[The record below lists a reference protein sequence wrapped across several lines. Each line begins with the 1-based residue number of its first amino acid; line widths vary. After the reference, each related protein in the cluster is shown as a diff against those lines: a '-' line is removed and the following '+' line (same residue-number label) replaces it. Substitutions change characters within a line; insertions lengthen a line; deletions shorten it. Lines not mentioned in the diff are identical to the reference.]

1 MIGVYVAGRTPLHRV
16 AFGWKLAGL
25 AALAL
30 ALGRVGDWRLMA
42 LACAATLALTAA
54 LGPAMR
60 ARLADLR
67 PLWPML
73 AMIGALQWA
82 FEGSAAAALVTLRLV
97 TLVALANL
105 VAYTTQ
111 TSEMLETLETLFS
124 PLRWIGLSPRAPA
137 LAVALTLRLVPMLL
151 ALWEEKAEA
160 WRARTGRR
168 ASARLIPTFLAE
180 ALALADALALALDAR
195 GYSLTH
201 RPSPQ
206 QDRSAR

>member
-1 MIGVYVAGRTPLHRV
+1 MIGVFVPGATLLHRLP
-16 AFGWKLAGL
+16 FGWKLAGL

-30 ALGRVGDWRLMA
+30 ALGRVDDWRVMA
-42 LACAATLALTAA
+42 LACLAALAFTAA

-73 AMIGALQWA
+73 AMIGALQWI
-82 FEGSAAAALVTLRLV
+82 FDGPAAAALATLRLV
-97 TLVALANL
+97 ALVALANL
-105 VAYTTQ
+105 VAYTTP
-111 TSEMLETLETLFS
+111 TSEMLETLETLFE
-124 PLRWIGLSPRAPA
+124 PLRWIGISPRAPA

-195 GYSLTH
+195 GYAIAEPRPTQKD
-201 RPSPQ
+201 RPSE
-206 QDRSAR
+206 